1 MGIMLRGLRGVALP
15 ADLCEVVGRCEE
27 PGREAR
33 GALLLL
39 GDASQVVAETL
50 LPPPHGLR
58 GPQQGDTARRL
69 PECGSSN
76 QNDSQCK
83 TSR

>member
-1 MGIMLRGLRGVALP
+1 MRIILQGLEGVALP

-39 GDASQVVAETL
+39 GDASQVVTETL
-50 LPPPHGLR
+50 VPLVHVLR
-58 GPQQGDTARRL
+58 GPQQRVTARRL
-69 PECGSSN
+69 RERESSE
-76 QNDSQCK
+76 
-83 TSR
+83 